1 MAPQTERQED
11 SDDSGFA
18 LLAVLGFILLFAMF
32 LAPFAAS
39 SRLKALTVGHEYNR
53 ARLGNAVEAIN
64 GYIAWRL
71 SADPRWRGAV
81 DGGGLF
87 SSECAIKDVS
97 MKIAIIPHA
106 SLINLNTAEEPLL
119 VSGLKGIGLI
129 GIDAQDTAQKVMWFR
144 SPGTSNGDDRGI
156 VGGPKHAP
164 FEDISEL
171 HDFEALRGVA
181 LADLGHV
188 FSVREGRAI
197 LSRSKETGGASM
209 FYTIETVLFDGDD
222 WTGSASV
229 FSAATRS
236 GPSQKV
242 ATNDVDTKPPMPKS
256 KGNCASLLDG
266 DVTRVLEEVLA

>member
-1 MAPQTERQED
+1 MAQQTERQGD

-39 SRLKALTVGHEYNR
+39 SRLKALTVGHEYNQ
-53 ARLGNAVEAIN
+53 ARLGTAVQAIN
-64 GYIAWRL
+64 GYIAWRIG
-71 SADPRWRGAV
+71 ADPRWRGAV
-81 DGGGLF
+81 DGGDLF

-106 SLINLNTAEEPLL
+106 SLINLNTAEQPLL
-119 VSGLKGIGLI
+119 VTGFKGIGLS
-129 GIDAQDTAQKVMWFR
+129 GLDAQDTAQKVMRFR
-144 SPGTSNGDDRGI
+144 SPATGNGDDRGI
-156 VGGPKHAP
+156 DAGPKHAP

-171 HDFEALRGVA
+171 HDFEALRGIA
-181 LADLGHV
+181 LGDLGRV

-222 WTGSASV
+222 WTGSAAV

-242 ATNDVDTKPPMPKS
+242 ATMDVDTKPPVPNS
-256 KGNCASLLDG
+256 KGSCASLLDG